1 MQKKED
7 EGKNSKN
14 LRPRPKKYEC
24 GLHFAVHI
32 FSCLN
37 WSASTSAVICR
48 VQKYLI
54 ITFHLNSLRL
64 FIKCASLETT
74 LQVFNDISVL
84 ISAFHEWS
92 FF

>member
-1 MQKKED
+1 MQKKKMKE
-7 EGKNSKN
+7 KIKKPSAKT
-14 LRPRPKKYEC
+14 KKYEC
-24 GLHFAVHI
+24 GLNFAVHI